1 MISFIVL
8 TYNSER
14 TIQKCLESISAQRCE
29 KEIIIVDGGSKD
41 RTTEIAKKQG
51 AKIVTENRRFLGL
64 GTARN
69 TGMEH
74 ANWEYIAFVD
84 SDVVLPDNW
93 ISAALEKINK
103 SKIIAGVGGPGISP
117 EKGRVS
123 DSLNFLYGKSVKTK
137 ESYVKSL
144 PTMDLLY
151 KTGAIKNQKFLD
163 YMKTTEDVEF
173 NFRLVKNGY
182 KLLFSSDL
190 YVYHYHPANL
200 RQMVKKWYN
209 YGKNYTKPYMMHKEM
224 IDASFIVRV
233 VYLPFM
239 LLFILLSIFNQNLL
253 LVPLLQ
259 IIAIFGVYA
268 IIALKIGKNPL
279 IFSTIHTIKQFAQL
293 IGILSGTTNKFK

>member
-14 TIQKCLESISAQRCE
+14 TVQKCLESISAQRCE
-29 KEIIIVDGGSKD
+29 KEIIVVDGGSTDK
-41 RTTEIAKKQG
+41 TVEIAKRQG
-51 AKIVTENRRFLGL
+51 TKIVTETSRFLGVP
-64 GTARN
+64 RN
-69 TGMEH
+69 AGMEH
-74 ANWEYIAFVD
+74 AKGEYIAFVD
-84 SDVVLPDNW
+84 SDVVLPQGW
-93 ISAALEKINK
+93 LSIALEKIKK

-123 DSLNFLYGKSVKTK
+123 DSLNFLYGKSIKTK

-151 KTGAIKNQKFLD
+151 KRDVIKNQKFLD
-163 YMKTTEDVEF
+163 HLKTTEDVEF
-173 NFRLVKNGY
+173 NFRLVKSGY

-190 YVYHYHPANL
+190 YVYHYHPTNL

-209 YGKNYTKPYMMHKEM
+209 YGRNYAKPYMIHREM
-224 IDASFIVRV
+224 IDSSFIIRV
-233 VYLPFM
+233 LYLPFI
-239 LLFILLSIFNQNLL
+239 LLFTALSIFNQNLL

-268 IIALKIGKNPL
+268 IIAVKIGENPL
-279 IFSTIHTIKQFAQL
+279 IFSAVHSIKQLAHML
-293 IGILSGTTNKFK
+293 GIFSSIIYL

>member
-29 KEIIIVDGGSKD
+29 KEIIVVDGGSKD
-41 RTTEIAKKQG
+41 RTAEIAKKQG
-51 AKIVTENRRFLGL
+51 AKIVTENRRCLGL

-69 TGMEH
+69 AGMEH
-74 ANWEYIAFVD
+74 AKGEYIAFVD
-84 SDVVLPDNW
+84 SDVVLPEGW
-93 ISAALEKINK
+93 ISIALEKI
-103 SKIIAGVGGPGISP
+103 SKNRIIAGVGGPGISP

-123 DSLNFLYGKSVKTK
+123 DSLNFLYGKSIKTK

-151 KTGAIKNQKFLD
+151 KRDTIKNQKFLD
-163 YMKTTEDVEF
+163 YLKTTEDVEF
-173 NFRLVKNGY
+173 NFRLVKSGY

-200 RQMVKKWYN
+200 RQMIKKWYN
-209 YGKNYTKPYMMHKEM
+209 YGRNYAKPYMIHREM
-224 IDASFIVRV
+224 IDKIFMVRV
-233 VYLPFM
+233 LYLPFI
-239 LLFILLSIFNQNLL
+239 LLFTALSIFNQNLL

-268 IIALKIGKNPL
+268 IIAVKIGKNPL
-279 IFSTIHTIKQFAQL
+279 IFSVVHSIKQLAQL
-293 IGILSGTTNKFK
+293 VGIMSKII